1 MKQQQWLKLSLILSI
16 ILLGASISSE
26 QLFLNR
32 PYRYTPHLKLPSA
45 PELKK
50 DSLAFWEAT
59 LTGNA
64 RPLSKDRKEK
74 LKALGLAHIYTPS
87 GLHLSLI
94 LNPVFLFLKSNLLR
108 FILLGSLFAIT
119 GLFLPGMLAVKRMME
134 LKLVQTV
141 GKSVGIENRYT
152 FLVVMFFDL
161 IFGTYLHS
169 PLSFCFSFLFLS
181 LIYARMNFLVAAW
194 WYFIAQVIIAIFL
207 EQSFFITN
215 ILWTP
220 LLTILFSGLFPAL
233 IFFRLIPNL
242 SFLGEILSRFYL
254 SIIDFVFELSSF
266 IPRLEANPFL
276 FIILGLLLFGK
287 YRCFILG
294 VILFSSQLNFDQ
306 NRYQTQY
313 LARKYY
319 YVSETGKGCRL
330 EGGFEKCSYRSR
342 STKNQL

>member
-32 PYRYTPHLKLPSA
+32 PYRYTPHLKLPHA

-64 RPLSKDRKEK
+64 RPLSRERKEK

-87 GLHLSLI
+87 GLHLSLV

-108 FILLGSLFAIT
+108 FILLGGLFALA
-119 GLFLPGMLAVKRMME
+119 GVFLPGMLAVKRMIE
-134 LKLVQTV
+134 LKLFQTV
-141 GKSVGIENRYT
+141 GKSAGVENRYT
-152 FLVVMFFDL
+152 FLAVMFFDL

-194 WYFIAQVIIAIFL
+194 WYFIAQIVIAIFL
-207 EQSFFITN
+207 EQSFFMTN
-215 ILWTP
+215 IIWTP
-220 LLTILFSGLFPAL
+220 LLTILFSSLFPAL
-233 IFFRLIPNL
+233 IFFRLIPSL
-242 SFLGEILSRFYL
+242 SFLGEMISGLYL
-254 SIIDFVFELSSF
+254 STVDFIFVLSSI
-266 IPRLEANPFL
+266 IPKVEANPFL
-276 FIILGLLLFGK
+276 FVLLGLLLFQRYK
-287 YRCFILG
+287 CFILG
-294 VILFSSQLNFDQ
+294 IVLFSSQLNFDQ
-306 NRYQTQY
+306 NRYQAHY

-342 STKNQL
+342 STKN